1 MANGGMRVSD
11 RHGPVVDRVR
21 ARSRYPPVVDLA
33 GFVAVATLVVV
44 TPGPD
49 MTLVARNTFAGGRIS
64 GLATSA
70 GTCSG
75 LLVHATAAALGLSAV
90 LLASSRAFTVVK
102 LAGAAYLIF
111 LGIWTII
118 GAGRDASL
126 REGERAAADPWA
138 AYRQGVLTNVLNP
151 KVAVFFLSLL
161 PQFVDPG
168 QGFTGR
174 LLLLSGLFITMG
186 MVWLTIYTFALH
198 AVSAFVSRPPV
209 KTVIETVTG
218 GVLVLLGARLALQR
232 R

>member
-1 MANGGMRVSD
+1 M
-11 RHGPVVDRVR
+11 
-21 ARSRYPPVVDLA
+21 DLA
-33 GFVAVATLVVV
+33 GFLAVATLVVV

-49 MTLVARNTFAGGRIS
+49 MTLVARNTFAGGRLS

-75 LLVHATAAALGLSAV
+75 LLVHATAAAVGLSAV
-90 LLASSRAFTVVK
+90 LLASSQAFTVVK
-102 LAGAAYLIF
+102 IAGGAYLIF
-111 LGIWTII
+111 LGVRTII
-118 GAGRDASL
+118 GAGREVPVTVD
-126 REGERAAADPWA
+126 EKAADQWA

-168 QGFTGR
+168 PGFTWR
-174 LLLLSGLFITMG
+174 LLLLSGLFIAMG
-186 MVWLTIYTFALH
+186 LVWLTVYTLGLH
-198 AVSAFVSRPPV
+198 AVSAFVGRPPV
-209 KTVIETVTG
+209 RRVIETVTG

>member
-1 MANGGMRVSD
+1 M
-11 RHGPVVDRVR
+11 
-21 ARSRYPPVVDLA
+21 DLA
-33 GFVAVATLVVV
+33 GFLAVATLVVV

-49 MTLVARNTFAGGRIS
+49 MTLVARNTFAEGRIS

-90 LLASSRAFTVVK
+90 LLASSEAFTVVK
-102 LAGAAYLIF
+102 IAGGAYLIF
-111 LGIWTII
+111 LGIRTII
-118 GAGRDASL
+118 GAGREVHLGD
-126 REGERAAADPWA
+126 GERATNSWA

-168 QGFTGR
+168 PGFTWR
-174 LLLLSGLFITMG
+174 LLLLSGLFIAMG
-186 MVWLTIYTFALH
+186 LVWLTVYTLALH
-198 AVSAFVSRPPV
+198 AVGAFVARPRV
-209 KTVIETVTG
+209 KALVETVTG
-218 GVLVLLGARLALQR
+218 SVLVLLGARLALQR

>member
-1 MANGGMRVSD
+1 M
-11 RHGPVVDRVR
+11 
-21 ARSRYPPVVDLA
+21 DLA

-75 LLVHATAAALGLSAV
+75 LFVHATAAALGLSAV
-90 LLASSRAFTVVK
+90 LLASSQAFTAVK
-102 LAGAAYLIF
+102 LAGAAYLIY
-111 LGIWTII
+111 LGIRTII
-118 GAGRDASL
+118 GAGRDASS
-126 REGERAAADPWA
+126 REREKATDPWA

-168 QGFTGR
+168 PGFTWR
-174 LLLLSGLFITMG
+174 LLLLSGLFIAMG
-186 MVWLTIYTFALH
+186 LVWLTVYTLSLH
-198 AVSAFVSRPPV
+198 AIGAFVGRRAV
-209 KTVIETVTG
+209 RTVIETVTG
-218 GVLVLLGARLALQR
+218 GVLLVLGVRLALQR

>member
-1 MANGGMRVSD
+1 
-11 RHGPVVDRVR
+11 VDI
-21 ARSRYPPVVDLA
+21 A
-33 GFVAVATLVVV
+33 GFLAVAPLVVV

-49 MTLVARNTFAGGRIS
+49 MTLVARNTFAGGRIA

-90 LLASSRAFTVVK
+90 LLASSQAFTVVK
-102 LAGAAYLIF
+102 LAGGAYLIF
-111 LGIWTII
+111 LGIRTII
-118 GAGRDASL
+118 VAGREAPVG
-126 REGERAAADPWA
+126 EGAKATDPWG

-168 QGFTGR
+168 PGFTWR
-174 LLLLSGLFITMG
+174 LLLLSGLFIAMG
-186 MVWLTIYTFALH
+186 LVWLTVYTLALH
-198 AVSAFVSRPPV
+198 AVGAFVGRPSV
-209 KTVIETVTG
+209 RTVIETVTG
-218 GVLVLLGARLALQR
+218 AVLVTLGLRLALQR